1 MTRWNGLRSVL
12 VVAAIAIG
20 LVMPTPA
27 AAWVAFA
34 KITTSAGTAIDG
46 DSTAKGY
53 EKQIVVLG
61 LGNRLELP
69 VTTSTSGGGATV
81 GRLQAGPLQIVK
93 GFDSATPKLVALVG
107 IGVALPKVEITIF
120 KKLVDNTSIPGF
132 RITLTNAILS
142 QIDTT
147 YDPGADPSTLEKIEL
162 FYTKL
167 QWTDLVTGA
176 TGSTP

>member
-1 MTRWNGLRSVL
+1 MTRWNGLRSV
-12 VVAAIAIG
+12 VVAAVVIG

-34 KITTSAGTAIDG
+34 KITTSAGTTIDG
-46 DSTAKGY
+46 DVTAKGY
-53 EKQIVVLG
+53 EKQIAVLG
-61 LGNRLELP
+61 VGNRLEMP
-69 VTTSTSGGGATV
+69 ISTSSGSPTV
-81 GRLQAGPLQIVK
+81 GRLQAGPFQIVK

-107 IGVALPKVEITIF
+107 IGVAQPKVEITIF
-120 KKLVDNTSIPGF
+120 KKLADNTSIPGF
-132 RITLTNAILS
+132 RILLTNAVLT

-147 YDPGADPSTLEKIEL
+147 YDPGADPSTLEKIEF

>member
-1 MTRWNGLRSVL
+1 MTRWNGLRSVV
-12 VVAAIAIG
+12 VVAAVVIG

-27 AAWVAFA
+27 SAWVAFA
-34 KITTSAGTAIDG
+34 KITTTAGTTIDG
-46 DSTAKGY
+46 DATAKGY

-61 LGNRLELP
+61 VGNRLELP
-69 VTTSTSGGGATV
+69 VSTGTTGSATV
-81 GRLQAGPLQIVK
+81 GRLQAGPFQIVK

-107 IGVALPKVEITIF
+107 IGVSLPKVEITIF

-132 RITLTNAILS
+132 RITLTNAILT
-142 QIDTT
+142 QLDTT